1 MYIYIYMV
9 RRSSLAAPHPPAVMV
24 SPPGVGRRLAGPV
37 GGAGG
42 RGGRPGRAVMAG
54 RSDRWAGR
62 RAGCR
67 AVARTSGR
75 MGARGRVAG
84 GRTAEPAPYTRR
96 HAFKGNL

>member
-1 MYIYIYMV
+1 MYG
-9 RRSSLAAPHPPAVMV
+9 SSLVARGPPPRRDGI
-24 SPPGVGRRLAGPV
+24 PPGVGRRLAGPV

-84 GRTAEPAPYTRR
+84 GRTAEPAPSTRR
-96 HAFKGNL
+96 HAFKRNL